1 MARKKNEPVY
11 LTAGISD
18 TLDRIAHRNDIPI
31 DKLKLLNPDIK
42 GPVYFCRIGQRVR
55 IK

>member
-1 MARKKNEPVY
+1 MARKKSEPVY

-18 TLDRIAHRNDIPI
+18 TLDRISRRNNIPLE
-31 DKLKLLNPDIK
+31 KLKLLNPDIK
-42 GPVYFCRIGQRVR
+42 GPAYFCTMGRRIR

>member
-1 MARKKNEPVY
+1 MARKKNDPVY

-18 TLDRIAHRNDIPI
+18 TLGRIAHRNDIQLE
-31 DKLKLLNPDIK
+31 KLKLLNPDIK
-42 GPVYFCRIGQRVR
+42 GPVYFCKIGQRVR